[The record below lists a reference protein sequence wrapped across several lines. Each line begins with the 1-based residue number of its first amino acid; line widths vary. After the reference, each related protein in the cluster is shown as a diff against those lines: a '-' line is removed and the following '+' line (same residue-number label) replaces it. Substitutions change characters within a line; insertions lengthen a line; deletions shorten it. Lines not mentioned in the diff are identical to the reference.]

1 MSVLTGNHPSDGISP
16 AHHWLWWR
24 RVRRRRASDL
34 RRLLLR
40 GHGVVADE
48 VVDEAGEVD
57 EECARANA
65 GSGSHNLD
73 APYLARQR
81 CRGKLSATNTYGT
94 GAPFRYG
101 KGAEGAQRADRG
113 KHAGSFTQVRAARM
127 RKTLLLL
134 GCVLSLG
141 ARSLKKQLHER
152 ENDLGFEPHPPHVVH
167 GPPFIVQGVTNRCQR
182 RRKG

>member
-1 MSVLTGNHPSDGISP
+1 M
-16 AHHWLWWR
+16 
-24 RVRRRRASDL
+24 RRRRASDL

-40 GHGVVADE
+40 GHGVVADA

-81 CRGKLSATNTYGT
+81 CRGKLSTTNTYGT
-94 GAPFRYG
+94 GAPCLCGTR
-101 KGAEGAQRADRG
+101 AEGARRADRG
-113 KHAGSFTQVRAARM
+113 RRTGSFTQVRAARM

-134 GCVLSLG
+134 GWVLSGALG
-141 ARSLKKQLHER
+141 SLKKQLHRAYE
-152 ENDLGFEPHPPHVVH
+152 
-167 GPPFIVQGVTNRCQR
+167 
-182 RRKG
+182 